1 MIEEGLSL
9 QTVGFAAE
17 SFDPVAV
24 NRFFEVTAGC
34 AEAGLQGGFR
44 RERYRR
50 LQIKDP
56 ERKKGE
62 AFPFPE
68 NPFDPLSAL
77 EFLIFLPGKLPA
89 DNL

>member
-24 NRFFEVTAGC
+24 HRFFEVTAGC
-34 AEAGLQGGFR
+34 AESGLQGGIR
-44 RERYRR
+44 PTH

-68 NPFDPLSAL
+68 NPFDPLAAL
-77 EFLIFLPGKLPA
+77 EFLLFLPGKLPA